1 VTVAFLARVRFRLD
15 SASEILFSGDAGDTQ
30 AIQPSRRYG
39 IKWIGAFATGSMK
52 AAHQIAKGTELQ
64 RSSKPRG
71 RVPTWQH
78 NSFGD
83 RGGIEIFRFSIL
95 LGTVLILVLRY
106 SEAIQFRKPFT
117 VRNPSAE

>member
-1 VTVAFLARVRFRLD
+1 LSERARSDGCVFRSRPVPLD

-39 IKWIGAFATGSMK
+39 IEWIGAFATGSMK

-64 RSSKPRG
+64 RSSKPCG
-71 RVPTWQH
+71 RVPTSQH

-95 LGTVLILVLRY
+95 LGTVLILVL
-106 SEAIQFRKPFT
+106 AIRRFSGQ
-117 VRNPSAE
+117 E